1 MDLLK
6 KEEIKDLKN
15 ENIEYWREIR
25 KLESHINI
33 IKNIINKN
41 NTKIVDLCDHC
52 FEIEIQ
58 KNERTFTFVKFVVI
72 HINKSLFTHHSSAK
86 ILRHGCTRRRPSC

>member
-25 KLESHINI
+25 KLESQINI
-33 IKNIINKN
+33 MKNIINKN
-41 NTKIVDLCDHC
+41 NTKIVDLCVHC

-58 KNERTFTFVKFVVI
+58 KHERTL
-72 HINKSLFTHHSSAK
+72 HICK
-86 ILRHGCTRRRPSC
+86 IRGYTY

>member
-6 KEEIKDLKN
+6 KEEIKNLKN

-25 KLESHINI
+25 KLESEIKNM
-33 IKNIINKN
+33 KNIISN
-41 NTKIVDLCDHC
+41 NNDKIVNLCEHC

-58 KNERTFTFVKFVVI
+58 KHERTL
-72 HINKSLFTHHSSAK
+72 HICK
-86 ILRHGCTRRRPSC
+86 ICGYTY

>member
-6 KEEIKDLKN
+6 KEEIKNLKN

-25 KLESHINI
+25 KLESEIKNM
-33 IKNIINKN
+33 KNIISN
-41 NTKIVDLCDHC
+41 NNDKIVNLCEHC

-58 KNERTFTFVKFVVI
+58 KCDRTL
-72 HINKSLFTHHSSAK
+72 HICK
-86 ILRHGCTRRRPSC
+86 ICGYTY